1 MATAASARRFAIN
14 AEVQSGLKI
23 YMEMMFENGG
33 YQNEKE
39 PQRESSGRKLQSLS
53 SSALPSLAP

>member
-23 YMEMMFENGG
+23 YMEMMFENGV
-33 YQNEKE
+33 YKNE
-39 PQRESSGRKLQSLS
+39 
-53 SSALPSLAP
+53 

>member
-23 YMEMMFENGG
+23 YMEMMFENGVD
-33 YQNEKE
+33 QND
-39 PQRESSGRKLQSLS
+39 
-53 SSALPSLAP
+53 